1 MKMVV
6 FWDQCPVNGGSI
18 SETSINFYG
27 TTWRSPEDGHLHSPP
42 REPEILIVKI
52 NPRASLP
59 GITFRNCPIKV
70 LPDEVLKNVEAKVY
84 EKMGETRRNSL
95 KLMLHGAE

>member
-1 MKMVV
+1 
-6 FWDQCPVNGGSI
+6 
-18 SETSINFYG
+18 
-27 TTWRSPEDGHLHSPP
+27 
-42 REPEILIVKI
+42 VKI

-70 LPDEVLKNVEAKVY
+70 LPEEVLLQNVEAKVY